1 MINKV
6 MKNNS
11 TFWGIM
17 AAAAIMFS
25 AGAGYAGSKNV
36 QTATHYNA
44 EMDPNIPANWQ
55 PITPGSPGESECT
68 LSTRPCKA
76 VQDSQGNFIV
86 TESGDLPLN

>member
-1 MINKV
+1 

-17 AAAAIMFS
+17 AATAIMFS

-44 EMDPNIPANWQ
+44 TPLDAEDQTPRWE
-55 PITPGSPGESECT
+55 PITPGSPGENECD
-68 LSTRPCKA
+68 LSSRPCKA

-86 TESGDLPLN
+86 TDFGDLMLD

>member
-1 MINKV
+1 

-44 EMDPNIPANWQ
+44 TPLDAPDQTPNWQ
-55 PITPGSPGESECT
+55 PITPGSPGQNDCSLDTE
-68 LSTRPCKA
+68 RPCKA
-76 VQDSQGNFIV
+76 VQNSDGSFSVMEFGTLQ
-86 TESGDLPLN
+86 